1 MGSKLPPKITVFSVI
16 KKVFNNFNQFRLGL
30 IKVIID
36 NDRYSMT
43 VNDVEILWIANGKV
57 YTPEI
62 SVSKKMEM
70 FGYTIEKDEN
80 GNVNCEYVGGGS

>member
-1 MGSKLPPKITVFSVI
+1 
-16 KKVFNNFNQFRLGL
+16 
-30 IKVIID
+30 
-36 NDRYSMT
+36 MT

-70 FGYTIEKDEN
+70 FGYTIEKDES
-80 GNVNCEYVGGGS
+80 GNLNCEYVGG